1 MLAGEQ
7 GQDVEK
13 WDYYL
18 FQGKGCWWKEENQ
31 PSWGLEL
38 GLLSL
43 AEGMNTCMCVWWM
56 VIVVW
61 EHVFPL

>member
-1 MLAGEQ
+1 MGLLPLQ
-7 GQDVEK
+7 GQGLLVEEG
-13 WDYYL
+13 
-18 FQGKGCWWKEENQ
+18 GKSALPGSGVN
-31 PSWGLEL
+31 L

-61 EHVFPL
+61 EHMFPL